1 MKRITQSKLQRVKK
15 LIQGYK
21 GCPQFRVK
29 ELIQDYKGCYA
40 IFGPDWYEINLKS
53 MGEDYTHPQTGERIS
68 FIPAS
73 TQESISISADGF
85 GENGEFDARRDIYNP
100 KWNQL
105 GPIVRVQEGVFT
117 NTQELNQDNL
127 MKLLDGTEKVN
138 GIYLINNGMAFAP
151 YESFE
156 IGPQEG
162 EAFAHGGLAR
172 ALEHTSENAAENLR
186 KIASCY
192 KKGVNVFGFEAVE
205 SPVFRVVLLDSL
217 RSVDMLAVIGYD
229 WLGLDVGYAFG
240 VLKSAEG
247 DAKK

>member
-21 GCPQFRVK
+21 GCPQFPVK

-40 IFGPDWYEINLKS
+40 IFGPDWYGINLKS
-53 MGEDYTHPQTGERIS
+53 MGEDYTYPQTGERIS

-100 KWNQL
+100 RWNQS
-105 GPIVRVQEGVFT
+105 GHIVRVQEGVFT
-117 NTQELNQDNL
+117 NTQKLNQDNL
-127 MKLLDGTEKVN
+127 MKLLDGAKKVK
-138 GIYLINNGMAFAP
+138 GIYLINKGMAFAP
-151 YESFE
+151 YEFFE
-156 IGPQEG
+156 IGLQEG

-192 KKGVNVFGFEAVE
+192 KDGVIVFGFEAVE
-205 SPVFRVVLLDSL
+205 KPLL
-217 RSVDMLAVIGYD
+217 RIVDLYSNRNDDRLNVDGNS
-229 WLGLDVGYAFG
+229 WGGGEGYAFG